1 MKGLFTLIMIILFS
15 ASMPGQ
21 NNAPLNHKQT
31 MLVAKKLMKYYDQYE
46 NGAPIAVKKAK
57 FNEYVDEVNPN
68 LSPEDREKSFAV
80 VDAYISASK
89 GKKID
94 INLTPEQE
102 QKLSKMLTETQ
113 QKKQEGMQAM
123 LGKVQDIKNMS
134 YAEYKKF
141 VTQNGQIP
149 LPETD
154 IQKAYN
160 QMHQNDGKKVKVTAK
175 TTITKIDNPVVA
187 IEIVRHPK
195 KHTYQEFKIA
205 MKYLKPDISEEEI
218 QKIWNKNK

>member
-1 MKGLFTLIMIILFS
+1 MKQLLFIFIILVFNTLN
-15 ASMPGQ
+15 AQ
-21 NNAPLNHKQT
+21 NTSKLSFKQT
-31 MLVAKKLMKYYDQYE
+31 MVVAQKLMKYYNQYE
-46 NGAPIAVKKAK
+46 NGASESVKIAK
-57 FNEYVDEVNPN
+57 FNEYINQVNPN
-68 LSPEDREKSFAV
+68 LSQADRKKAFRIV
-80 VDAYISASK
+80 NAYIESSK
-89 GKKID
+89 GKTID
-94 INLTPEQE
+94 MQLTQE
-102 QKLSKMLTETQ
+102 QKQQVERMLQETA
-113 QKKQEGMQAM
+113 QKKQEGMHAM
-123 LGKVQDIKNMS
+123 HEKMQDIKNMS
-134 YAEYKKF
+134 YSEYKNF
-141 VTQNGQIP
+141 ATQNGQIP
-149 LPETD
+149 LPEAD